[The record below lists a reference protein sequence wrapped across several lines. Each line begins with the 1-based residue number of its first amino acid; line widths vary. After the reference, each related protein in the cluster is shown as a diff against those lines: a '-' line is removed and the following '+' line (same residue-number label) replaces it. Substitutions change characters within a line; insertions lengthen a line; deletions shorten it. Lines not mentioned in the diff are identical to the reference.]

1 MKKSACL
8 FAAAVLLAGCGG
20 GSGSAEKTGEVS
32 SQPNDKGQVT
42 TVKVTTKDDKIT
54 KIEINDTYEK
64 DGKATTKKELK
75 DGYNMKSASSIG
87 KEWWEQIAFLEDFIA
102 KNGLEKVGTLN
113 DEGKPTNADVL
124 SGCTMAID
132 SYVKTAEEAVKA
144 AK

>member
-1 MKKSACL
+1 MKKIACL
-8 FAAAVLLAGCGG
+8 FAATVLLAGCGG
-20 GSGSAEKTGEVS
+20 SGAAEKSGEVS

-64 DGKATTKKELK
+64 DGEATTKKELK
-75 DGYNMKSASSIG
+75 DGYNMKQASSIG
-87 KEWWEQIAFLEDFIA
+87 KEWWEQIAYLEDFIT
-102 KNGLEKVGTLN
+102 KNGLEKVGALN
-113 DEGKPTNADVL
+113 EEGKPTNADVL